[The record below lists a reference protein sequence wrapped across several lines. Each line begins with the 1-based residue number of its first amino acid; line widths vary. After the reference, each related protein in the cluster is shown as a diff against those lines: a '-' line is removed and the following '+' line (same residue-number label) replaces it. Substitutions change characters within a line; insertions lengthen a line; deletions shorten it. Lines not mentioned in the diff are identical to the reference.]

1 MKKPLMSLAVLL
13 LMGTTAAFAQ
23 ENRKSLKAKEA
34 TTAANPADGMKFKQE
49 VHDFGTVK
57 EGDKAEFDFEFVN
70 KSKEPIILQ
79 SVTASCG
86 CTSPSWSKE
95 PVKPGKKGTIRVA
108 YSTPGRPGPINKS
121 ITVTSNLGT
130 KVLQITGSVTPKP
143 ATSAP
148 ETKSVMKA
156 N

>member
-13 LMGTTAAFAQ
+13 LMGTAAFAQ

-34 TTAANPADGMKFKQE
+34 AVAANPADVMKFKQE

-70 KSKEPIILQ
+70 KGKEPIILQ

-95 PVKPGKKGTIRVA
+95 PVKPGKKGIIKVA
-108 YSTPGRPGPINKS
+108 YSTPGRPGPINKNV
-121 ITVTSNLGT
+121 TVTSNVGT
-130 KVLQITGSVTPKP
+130 KVIQIVGNVTPKP

-148 ETKSVMKA
+148 ESNSVMKA